1 VSTALRVL
9 DAAGHILADVG
20 GPYVI
25 APVTGVLRSGG
36 RPGGVDHRAWAR
48 DPPFADQEKQTDDK

>member
-1 VSTALRVL
+1 VL

-25 APVTGVLRSGG
+25 APVTGVCGPAGAPEASITALGSRSAV
-36 RPGGVDHRAWAR
+36 R
-48 DPPFADQEKQTDDK
+48 